1 MAGTNVADA
10 LVEYLSSRGVKNV
23 FGVLAHTSF
32 AVGDA
37 IANALASF
45 GVRATELPLSHSRV
59 RERIRR
65 RK

>member
-10 LVEYLSSRGVKNV
+10 SVEYLSSRGVENI
-23 FGVLAHTSF
+23 FGVRAHTSF
-32 AVGDA
+32 AIGDA
-37 IANALASF
+37 IASF
-45 GVRATELPLSHSRV
+45 GLRATELPLSHNRV